1 MLAALPKW
9 LKHVSLSETQCN
21 LKENP
26 SYDSCLT
33 HQFKQSKLPSLLKSF
48 HVGQCST
55 HVCMYIIAN
64 AIIITR
70 SSCICTTVASIKY
83 HPRTMPICWLPCTK
97 DIIALPGMAVSS
109 VTDVTT
115 QLICY
120 NRHTSHAPCSLLNS
134 TLCRAHSNTS
144 SKHHC
149 KLKAARACELWIEVA
164 CRLDHKL
171 VRCCRGSICSNS

>member
-70 SSCICTTVASIKY
+70 SSCICTTASIKY
-83 HPRTMPICWLPCTK
+83 HPRTMPRHLLVALHQGYYCLAGYGRIICHRRHYSVDLLQSAHFTCPMQPIELYSLP
-97 DIIALPGMAVSS
+97 S
-109 VTDVTT
+109 T
-115 QLICY
+115 QQY
-120 NRHTSHAPCSLLNS
+120 
-134 TLCRAHSNTS
+134 
-144 SKHHC
+144 K
-149 KLKAARACELWIEVA
+149 
-164 CRLDHKL
+164 
-171 VRCCRGSICSNS
+171 